1 MKFSSTL
8 FALSS
13 GSALVSAFPAL
24 SERNLEG
31 LTSDRLEAAIRSFE
45 QHRLEKRILID
56 SSKPI
61 DTTGEHAFQAPGEGD
76 QRGPCPG
83 LNVLANHGYIS
94 RDGITSFAEVTN
106 AINQVLG
113 MEVELALILAIM
125 GTVWTGNPLA
135 LDPGFSIGGTVP
147 GDGSDNLL
155 GNLVGLLGDP
165 RGLQGSHNW
174 IESDSS
180 LTRDDLYVT
189 GNAWTMN
196 MTLFRDFHDR
206 ADEDG
211 VLSMDLLAD
220 QAARRFHYSIANNP
234 NFYYGPITGMISRNA
249 GYFFLGRLL
258 ANHTEEAPEGVLTQ
272 EVFRSFFGVYE
283 GEDGDWE
290 YREGHEQ
297 FPDNWYRKPV
307 DYGLLNLNL
316 DTIAWVLKHPELG
329 SVGGNTGTVNSFTGL
344 ELDNITDGVLNA
356 ATLLEGNNLL
366 CFVLE
371 VVKTFAP
378 NSLSPLLKT
387 LEAPLQLISKA
398 ITGPLTSLACPAW
411 KDLTEGGQPLWDG
424 IQSKFPGAAQA
435 GSSL

>member
-1 MKFSSTL
+1 MKFSSAL
-8 FALSS
+8 FLLSS
-13 GSALVSAFPAL
+13 SSVLVDAFPAF
-24 SERNLEG
+24 SERNLEN
-31 LTSDRLEAAIRSFE
+31 LTPERLTAAIRAVE
-45 QHRLEKRILID
+45 QHKLDKRILVD

-61 DTTGEHAFQAPGEGD
+61 DTTGDHAFQAPGDGD

-94 RDGITSFAEVTN
+94 RDGITSFAEVVN
-106 AINQVLG
+106 AINQVMG
-113 MEVELALILAIM
+113 MGVELALILGIM

-135 LDPGFSIGGTVP
+135 VDPGFSIGGTVS

-165 RGLQGSHNW
+165 RGLQGAHNW
-174 IESDSS
+174 LESDSS

-189 GNAWTMN
+189 GDSWTMN

-206 ADEDG
+206 ADADG

-220 QAARRFHYSIANNP
+220 QAARRWEYSVAHNP
-234 NFYYGPITGMISRNA
+234 NFYYGPVTGMIARNA

-258 ANHTEEAPEGVLTQ
+258 ANHTEENPEGVLTQ
-272 EVFRSFFGVYE
+272 EVLRKFFAVE
-283 GEDGDWE
+283 QGEDGELE
-290 YREGHEQ
+290 YKAGHET

-307 DYGLLNLNL
+307 EYGLIPLNL
-316 DTIAWVLKHPELG
+316 DIVGWVMKHPELG
-329 SVGGNTGTVNSFTGL
+329 SIGGNTGTVNSFTGL
-344 ELDNITDGVLNA
+344 DLSNVTGGVVNA
-356 ATLLEGNNLL
+356 ASLLEGNKLL

-387 LEAPLQLISKA
+387 LEVPLKLLSDA
-398 ITGPLTSLACPAW
+398 ITGPLTSLACPVW
-411 KDLTEGGQPLWDG
+411 KDLTEGGEPLWDAV
-424 IQSKFPGAAQA
+424 QKKFPGAGRA